1 MGSLSVI
8 VGWLAFILVYAL
20 YWSKGFDLFQNAIVT
35 VVSLATAGILVCGV
49 MLVWYRVDGELRR
62 KPKETPSLPTHS
74 SL

>member
-35 VVSLATAGILVCGV
+35 VVSLATAGMLVCGV

-62 KPKETPSLPTHS
+62 KPRESLS
-74 SL
+74 SINQSS